1 MFHFRSKD
9 KDRLLND
16 KHHLVDSEGLISQ
29 ACDSL
34 SQAYEKSH
42 LNFLCTL
49 TNCFVNSL
57 CYK

>member
-9 KDRLLND
+9 KERLLND

-29 ACDSL
+29 ACDRL

-49 TNCFVNSL
+49 ATAL
-57 CYK
+57 